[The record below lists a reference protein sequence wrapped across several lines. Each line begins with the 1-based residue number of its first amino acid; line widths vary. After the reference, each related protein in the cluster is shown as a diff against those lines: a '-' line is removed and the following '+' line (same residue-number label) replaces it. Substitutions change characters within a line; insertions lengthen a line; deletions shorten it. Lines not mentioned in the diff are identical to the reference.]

1 MSDGS
6 RPAHGPH
13 GSHETRDIS
22 MRAVVWTALGFMGLG
37 ALGLLLSG
45 LYFGILDRGGPE
57 PPPRSIRHAV
67 AEAAPLPPEPR
78 LQMSPQSDLKAMREQ
93 ERELLNGYAWVD
105 RPGGRVRIPIDRA
118 MEIVA
123 TRGAR

>member
-1 MSDGS
+1 MKEVS

-22 MRAVVWTALGFMGLG
+22 MRVVVWTALGFMGLG
-37 ALGLLLSG
+37 AVGLLLSA
-45 LYFGILDRGGPE
+45 LYLGMLDRGGRQQ
-57 PPPRSIRHAV
+57 PPRSIRHETAPQG
-67 AEAAPLPPEPR
+67 PLPPEPR
-78 LQMSPQSDLKAMREQ
+78 LQMSPQSDMKAMRDQ

-105 RPGGRVRIPIDRA
+105 RPGGRVRIPIERA

-123 TRGAR
+123 TRGGK